1 MATCVSFEQLV
12 AQAAEITYG
21 RAATP
26 DEVEALLMK
35 AEHVRPQIGP
45 KWLTPEA
52 TKRVLA
58 RTKRKAVALAEI
70 KRNCKHGCR
79 DVS

>member
-1 MATCVSFEQLV
+1 MLTRHSVICAF
-12 AQAAEITYG
+12 AEIIYG

-26 DEVEALLMK
+26 DEVESLLLET
-35 AEHVRPQIGP
+35 EHVGQQIGP

-58 RTKRKAVALAEI
+58 RTKPKAGALAEF
-70 KRNCKHGCR
+70 KRNGSHDYCCN
-79 DVS
+79 DS